1 MHWKTVLRYAKND
14 AQVWKGIDLND
25 GTVRTTTG
33 RQNQS
38 CEELRRWN
46 LPTNGRIKCN
56 VDGSFRN
63 ANTEATAG
71 WLYRNEE
78 GQYQG
83 ALQAR
88 GRKVSTALE
97 GELQAILMA
106 INTVGL
112 KAFAR
117 LLLRVT
123 AGKLLISSLR
133 RLYISMSI
141 IGHEKYDGGRR
152 SLKISHF
159 SGLRGKAINRLIG

>member
-1 MHWKTVLRYAKND
+1 MFDDPNATLETKVQAFFEFASSIRLVHFQNLFIWLLWDIWKSRNKLIFQNKNMHWKTVLRYAKND

-78 GQYQG
+78 GQY
-83 ALQAR
+83 
-88 GRKVSTALE
+88 
-97 GELQAILMA
+97 
-106 INTVGL
+106 
-112 KAFAR
+112 
-117 LLLRVT
+117 
-123 AGKLLISSLR
+123 
-133 RLYISMSI
+133 
-141 IGHEKYDGGRR
+141 
-152 SLKISHF
+152 
-159 SGLRGKAINRLIG
+159 